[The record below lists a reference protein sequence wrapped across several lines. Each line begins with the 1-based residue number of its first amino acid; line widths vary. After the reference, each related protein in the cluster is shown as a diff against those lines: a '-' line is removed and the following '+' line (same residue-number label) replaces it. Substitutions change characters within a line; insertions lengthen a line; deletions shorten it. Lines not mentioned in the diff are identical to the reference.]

1 MKLLKLVIIPPYRR
15 VGAAARLISTTIL
28 TEPKEGNLLLRDLIS
43 NMEKKGQ
50 LEGIQIDMAEGYP
63 TEIATEDRDEEYCA
77 EITPG
82 ILKRVREYSEMGKYD
97 AIILYGAF
105 EPAFF
110 ASRLISKIPVIG
122 APHCAAH
129 VASLIGE
136 RFSILELNDPMALML
151 RHLVQLWGLGQK
163 LASIR
168 TISRTS
174 TYMSEFVRKY
184 KKEDRIKVPEAKEAI
199 DYAVAQCITAIEKD
213 RADTLI
219 LGCIPLQCFEE
230 DIRQGLDEAGYD
242 EIQIIVP
249 VYTAVEMARAL
260 LNLNLKQAP
269 RAYPGANLKAKPEF
283 R

>member
-1 MKLLKLVIIPPYRR
+1 MKLIIIPPYRR
-15 VGAAARLISTTIL
+15 VGEAARLISTTIL
-28 TEPKEGNLLLRDLIS
+28 TEPKEGNLLLRELIS
-43 NMEKKGQ
+43 NMGEKGQ
-50 LEGIQIDMAEGYP
+50 LEGIQIDMAEAYP
-63 TEIATEDRDEEYCA
+63 CEIATVARDEEFCA

-97 AIILYGAF
+97 AIITYGSI
-105 EPAFF
+105 EPGFF
-110 ASRLISKIPVIG
+110 ATRQISKIPVASG
-122 APHCAAH
+122 PHCAAH

-136 RFSILELNDPMALML
+136 RFSILELRDTMALIV

-174 TYMSEFVRKY
+174 TYMGEFIRKY
-184 KKEDRIKVPEAKEAI
+184 KKVERIKVPEAKEAI
-199 DYAVAQCITAIEKD
+199 DCAVAQCITAIEKD

-230 DIRQGLDEAGYD
+230 EIRQGLDEAGYD

-249 VYTAVEMARAL
+249 VYAAVEMAKAM
-260 LNLNLKQAP
+260 LNMKLKQAP
-269 RAYPGANLKAKPEF
+269 RAYPGENLKAKPEF